1 MDPRAVSAIG
11 QQKREPR
18 TMSHP
23 TYPHSPQN
31 DTGAGAP
38 PIPNA
43 PSSFGGQ
50 YPDGPYQGAQPGG
63 YQPGPGPDPYG
74 HVPYA
79 TGPGKSFLTTWLLSL
94 LLGTLGVDRFY
105 LGKIGTG
112 IAKLLTFGGFGIW
125 SIVDLIIT
133 LTGNTRDKDGRP
145 LEGYPENKKT
155 AWIVTGVVWILGMVV
170 GTVVTLASIASTAAV
185 VDELQK
191 STATQSAGAKD
202 TEATEAAPAPSSG
215 NANDANSFVVT
226 VSEGNT
232 AKVTVK
238 DSLYVTEIP
247 SMSYLTPNNG
257 GFLLVEVS
265 WETLTGT
272 SSSSPLNFEAYDP
285 DGKEGEQIYLEEG
298 ALPSELDSPAGQVH
312 SGVIAFDI
320 KNGPTTIEISD
331 DFGDK
336 ASTFTLTPP
345 VG

>member
-1 MDPRAVSAIG
+1 
-11 QQKREPR
+11 
-18 TMSHP
+18 MSHP

-31 DTGAGAP
+31 ETGAGAP

-50 YPDGPYQGAQPGG
+50 YQGAPQAG
-63 YQPGPGPDPYG
+63 YQPGPDSGPYG

-79 TGPGKSFLTTWLLSL
+79 NGPGKSFMTTWILSL
-94 LLGTLGVDRFY
+94 LLGNLGVDRFY

-112 IAKLLTFGGFGIW
+112 VAKLLTAGGLGIW

-155 AWIVTGVVWILGMVV
+155 AWIVTGVVWLIGLAV
-170 GTVVTLASIASTAAV
+170 GTVFTLLSIASTAAV
-185 VDELQK
+185 MDELQK
-191 STATQSAGAKD
+191 SPATQSAAAED
-202 TEATEAAPAPSSG
+202 TAATKAAPAPSSG
-215 NANDANSFVVT
+215 NANDANSVVVT

-232 AKVTVK
+232 AKVTVI

-272 SSSSPLNFEAYDP
+272 SSPNPLNFEAYDA
-285 DGKEGEQIYLEEG
+285 DGIEGEGIYLEEG
-298 ALPSELDSPAGQVH
+298 ALPSETDSPAGQVH

-320 KNGPTTIEISD
+320 KNGPTTINISD
-331 DFGDK
+331 DIGDK
-336 ASTFTLTPP
+336 ASTFTLTAP
-345 VG
+345 VGQL

>member
-1 MDPRAVSAIG
+1 
-11 QQKREPR
+11 
-18 TMSHP
+18 MSHP
-23 TYPHSPQN
+23 SYPHPPQN

-43 PSSFGGQ
+43 PSTFGGQ
-50 YPDGPYQGAQPGG
+50 YYQGGQQGG
-63 YQPGPGPDPYG
+63 YQPGPDQGPYG

-94 LLGTLGVDRFY
+94 LLGNLGVDRFY

-112 IAKLLTFGGFGIW
+112 IAKLLTAGGLGIW

-133 LTGNTRDKDGRP
+133 LTGNTKDKDGRP
-145 LEGYPENKKT
+145 LEGYPEHKVK
-155 AWIVTGVVWILGMVV
+155 AWIITGVVWVLGMVV

-185 VDELQK
+185 VNELQK
-191 STATQSAGAKD
+191 STASQSAAAKD
-202 TEATEAAPAPSSG
+202 TAATEAAPAPSSG
-215 NANDANSFVVT
+215 TADANAFDIT

-232 AKVTVK
+232 VKITVI
-238 DSLYVTEIP
+238 DSLYVAEIP
-247 SMSYLTPNNG
+247 TMSYMKPNNG

-272 SSSSPLNFEAYDP
+272 SSPNPANFEAYDAE
-285 DGKEGEQIYLEEG
+285 GKEGEWISLETGGLQAE
-298 ALPSELDSPAGQVH
+298 DSTAGQVH
-312 SGVIAFDI
+312 SGVLAFDI
-320 KNGPTTIEISD
+320 NNGPTTINISN

-336 ASTFTLTPP
+336 AATFTLTPP

>member
-1 MDPRAVSAIG
+1 
-11 QQKREPR
+11 
-18 TMSHP
+18 MSHP
-23 TYPHSPQN
+23 PYPQSPQN

-38 PIPNA
+38 PIPDA

-50 YPDGPYQGAQPGG
+50 YQAAPQGG
-63 YQPGPGPDPYG
+63 YQPGPGSGPYG
-74 HVPYA
+74 YVPY
-79 TGPGKSFLTTWLLSL
+79 TNGPGKSFMTTWILSL
-94 LLGTLGVDRFY
+94 LLGSLGVDRFY

-112 IAKLLTFGGFGIW
+112 IAKLLTAGGLGIW

-155 AWIVTGVVWILGMVV
+155 AWVITGVVWLVGLAV
-170 GTVVTLASIASTAAV
+170 GTVFTLLSIASTAAV
-185 VDELQK
+185 MDELQK
-191 STATQSAGAKD
+191 SRATQSAAED
-202 TEATEAAPAPSSG
+202 TAATEAAPAPSSG
-215 NANDANSFVVT
+215 NGNGANSFVVT

-232 AKVTVK
+232 AKVTVT

-247 SMSYLTPNNG
+247 SMSYMKPNNG

-272 SSSSPLNFEAYDP
+272 SASNPANFEAYDA
-285 DGKEGEQIYLEEG
+285 DGKQGERIYLETG
-298 ALPSELDSPAGQVH
+298 GLPSEDSPAGQVH

-336 ASTFTLTPP
+336 ASTFTLTAP
-345 VG
+345 VGKL

>member
-1 MDPRAVSAIG
+1 
-11 QQKREPR
+11 
-18 TMSHP
+18 MSHP
-23 TYPHSPQN
+23 SYPHSPQS

-43 PSSFGGQ
+43 PSTFGGQ
-50 YPDGPYQGAQPGG
+50 YQDGQYQGG

-74 HVPYA
+74 HVPYT

-94 LLGTLGVDRFY
+94 LLGNLGVDRFY

-112 IAKLLTFGGFGIW
+112 IAKLLTAGGLGIW

-145 LEGYPENKKT
+145 LEGYPENKVK
-155 AWIVTGVVWILGMVV
+155 AWIITGVVWVLGMVV

-185 VDELQK
+185 VNELQK
-191 STATQSAGAKD
+191 SPASQSAAAED
-202 TEATEAAPAPSSG
+202 AAATEAAPAPSSG
-215 NANDANSFVVT
+215 AATDANSFVVT

-232 AKVTVK
+232 AKITVT

-247 SMSYLTPNNG
+247 SMSYMTPNNG

-272 SSSSPLNFEAYDP
+272 SSSNPANFEAYDA
-285 DGKEGEQIYLEEG
+285 DGKEGERIYLEEG
-298 ALPSELDSPAGQVH
+298 GLPTEMDSPAGQVH

-320 KNGPTTIEISD
+320 KNGPTTINISD
-331 DFGDK
+331 DYGDK
-336 ASTFTLTPP
+336 AATFTLTPP
-345 VG
+345 VGQ

>member
-1 MDPRAVSAIG
+1 M
-11 QQKREPR
+11 
-18 TMSHP
+18 
-23 TYPHSPQN
+23 
-31 DTGAGAP
+31 
-38 PIPNA
+38 
-43 PSSFGGQ
+43 
-50 YPDGPYQGAQPGG
+50 
-63 YQPGPGPDPYG
+63 
-74 HVPYA
+74 
-79 TGPGKSFLTTWLLSL
+79 TTWILSL
-94 LLGTLGVDRFY
+94 LLGNLGVDRFY

-112 IAKLLTFGGFGIW
+112 IAKLLTAGGLGIW

-155 AWIVTGVVWILGMVV
+155 AWIVTGVVWLIGAVV
-170 GTVVTLASIASTAAV
+170 GILFTLVSIASTAAITE
-185 VDELQK
+185 ELRK
-191 STATQSAGAKD
+191 SPATQSGAARD
-202 TEATEAAPAPSSG
+202 TAATKAAPAPSSG
-215 NANDANSFVVT
+215 NASDANSFVVT

-232 AKVTVK
+232 VKVTVI

-272 SSSSPLNFEAYDP
+272 SSSNPANFDAYDA
-285 DGKEGEQIYLEEG
+285 DGNEGEWIYLEEG
-298 ALPSELDSPAGQVH
+298 GLPSEMDSKAGQVH

-345 VG
+345 VGQL

>member
-1 MDPRAVSAIG
+1 
-11 QQKREPR
+11 
-18 TMSHP
+18 MSHP
-23 TYPHSPQN
+23 SYPQSPQN

-43 PSSFGGQ
+43 PSTFGGQ
-50 YPDGPYQGAQPGG
+50 YYQGGQQGG
-63 YQPGPGPDPYG
+63 YQPGPGQDPYG

-94 LLGTLGVDRFY
+94 LLGNLGVDRFY

-112 IAKLLTFGGFGIW
+112 IAKLLTAGGLGIW

-145 LEGYPENKKT
+145 LEGYPENKVK
-155 AWIVTGVVWILGMVV
+155 AWIITGVVWVLGMVV
-170 GTVVTLASIASTAAV
+170 GTLVTLASIASTAAV
-185 VDELQK
+185 VNELQK
-191 STATQSAGAKD
+191 SSASQSAASEDPAASK
-202 TEATEAAPAPSSG
+202 AAPAPSSG
-215 NANDANSFVVT
+215 AAADADSFVVT

-232 AKVTVK
+232 VKVTVI

-247 SMSYLTPNNG
+247 TMSYMKPNNG

-272 SSSSPLNFEAYDP
+272 SSSNPANFEAYDA
-285 DGKEGEQIYLEEG
+285 DGKEGEGIYLEEG
-298 ALPSELDSPAGQVH
+298 GLPTEMDSPAGQVH

-320 KNGPTTIEISD
+320 KNGPTTIDISD
-331 DFGDK
+331 DYGDK
-336 ASTFTLTPP
+336 AATFTLTPP

>member
-1 MDPRAVSAIG
+1 
-11 QQKREPR
+11 
-18 TMSHP
+18 MSHP
-23 TYPHSPQN
+23 SYPHSPQN

-43 PSSFGGQ
+43 PSTFGGQ
-50 YPDGPYQGAQPGG
+50 YQGGQQGG
-63 YQPGPGPDPYG
+63 SQAGPGSDPYG

-79 TGPGKSFLTTWLLSL
+79 NGPGKSFMTTWLLSL
-94 LLGTLGVDRFY
+94 LLGSLGVDRFY

-112 IAKLLTFGGFGIW
+112 VAKLLTGGGLGIW

-133 LTGNTRDKDGRP
+133 LTGNARDKDGRP

-155 AWIVTGVVWILGMVV
+155 AWIVTGVVWFIGVVV
-170 GTVVTLASIASTAAV
+170 GILFTVVSIASTAAMM
-185 VDELQK
+185 EQLQK
-191 STATQSAGAKD
+191 SPATQSGAAED
-202 TEATEAAPAPSSG
+202 TAATESAPAPSSG

-232 AKVTVK
+232 AKVTVT

-247 SMSYLTPNNG
+247 SMSYMTPNNG

-272 SSSSPLNFEAYDP
+272 SSSNPANFAAYDA
-285 DGKEGEQIYLEEG
+285 DGKEGERIFLEDG
-298 ALPSELDSPAGQVH
+298 GLPSEMDSPAGQVH
-312 SGVIAFDI
+312 SGVVAFDI

-336 ASTFTLTPP
+336 AATFTLTAP